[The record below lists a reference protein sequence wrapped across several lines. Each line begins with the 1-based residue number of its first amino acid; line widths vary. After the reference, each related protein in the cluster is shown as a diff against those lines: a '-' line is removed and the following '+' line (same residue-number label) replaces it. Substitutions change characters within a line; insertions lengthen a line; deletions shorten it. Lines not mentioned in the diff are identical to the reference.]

1 MVVEERRFIPHLIQ
15 RMIERNDVKKVD
27 KESKEEKNLLDDL
40 RKAIDDRDL
49 AKIKKILSRLGE
61 LLTEHATYLST
72 LIKYQN
78 IEIQDYID
86 HLVTLKSEISK
97 LESMGLKNDPDI
109 QRHEKMVLGHV
120 DYFHKKLKHRQLM
133 SEHYLT
139 TLKKAA

>member
-139 TLKKAA
+139 TLNKAA